1 MQDLD
6 IMDKL
11 VDENDNAFLVNSEYQ
26 SEDTIRHLIEFNT
39 QY

>member
-11 VDENDNAFLVNSEYQ
+11 VDENDDAVLLNSEYL
-26 SEDTIRHLIEFNT
+26 SEDTIRHLLEFNP